1 MKSWIR
7 SLCGTVMVLLFLVLS
22 AFGADPTEK
31 KRVAL
36 FDFEFGAVHR
46 WWSWDWD
53 IGKGIAD
60 MVVTNLVRD
69 GTYSVVERKQLD
81 RILAEQNFQVSDR
94 VNPATAARIGKI
106 LGVNA
111 IVIGTITQFGFETKT
126 IGAGGFGRRLGGF
139 GLGKIGKKKS
149 KATVV
154 VDARLVDTQTAEILA
169 VASGKGMSQRGG
181 MELLGEGSGGGG
193 SVDMNT
199 GNFQETI
206 IGEATRQAVDEITRQ
221 LVAQVESVNFTII
234 EINGIVADVVDN
246 ILILNVG
253 SNHGVREGD
262 SLSIE
267 RILREVKD
275 PSTGEV
281 IRVLTKAIGTAQVT
295 SADERSSIAEFSGI
309 GQPQVGDAVKSQ

>member
-53 IGKGIAD
+53 IGKSIAD

-111 IVIGTITQFGFETKT
+111 IVIGTITQFGFETKKV
-126 IGAGGFGRRLGGF
+126 GAGGFGRRF

-181 MELLGEGSGGGG
+181 MELLGQGSGGGG
-193 SVDMNT
+193 NVDMNT

-234 EINGIVADVVDN
+234 EINGIVADVADN

-281 IRVLTKAIGTAQVT
+281 IRVLTRAIGTAQVT

-309 GQPQVGDAVKSQ
+309 GQPQVGDAVKLQ

>member
-7 SLCGTVMVLLFLVLS
+7 SLCGSVMVLLFLVLS

-81 RILAEQNFQVSDR
+81 RILGEQNFQVSDR

-111 IVIGTITQFGFETKT
+111 IVIGTITQFGFETKK
-126 IGAGGFGRRLGGF
+126 IGAGGFGRRF
-139 GLGKIGKKKS
+139 GLGRIGKKNS

-154 VDARLVDTQTAEILA
+154 VDARLVDTETAEILA

-193 SVDMNT
+193 NVDMNT
-199 GNFQETI
+199 GDFQETI

-253 SNHGVREGD
+253 LNHGVKEGD

-267 RILREVKD
+267 RILREIKD

-295 SADERSSIAEFSGI
+295 SADERSSVAEFSGI

>member
-81 RILAEQNFQVSDR
+81 RILGEQNFQVSDR

-111 IVIGTITQFGFETKT
+111 IVIGTITQFGFETKKV
-126 IGAGGFGRRLGGF
+126 GAGGFGRRF
-139 GLGKIGKKKS
+139 GLGRIGKKNS

-154 VDARLVDTQTAEILA
+154 VDARLVDTETAEILA

-181 MELLGEGSGGGG
+181 MELLGEGSGAGG

-199 GNFQETI
+199 GDFQETI

-253 SNHGVREGD
+253 LNHGVKEGD
-262 SLSIE
+262 SLSID

-295 SADERSSIAEFSGI
+295 SADERSSVAEFSGI

>member
-53 IGKGIAD
+53 IGKDIAD

-81 RILAEQNFQVSDR
+81 RILAEQNSQVSDR

-111 IVIGTITQFGFETKT
+111 IVIGTITQFGFETKN
-126 IGAGGFGRRLGGF
+126 IGAGGFGRRF

-181 MELLGEGSGGGG
+181 MELLGQGSGGGG
-193 SVDMNT
+193 NVDMNT

>member
-81 RILAEQNFQVSDR
+81 RILGEQNFQVSDR

-111 IVIGTITQFGFETKT
+111 IVIGTITQFGFETKKV
-126 IGAGGFGRRLGGF
+126 GAGGFGRRF
-139 GLGKIGKKKS
+139 GLGRIGKKNS

-154 VDARLVDTQTAEILA
+154 VDARLVDTETAEILA

-181 MELLGEGSGGGG
+181 MELLGEGSGAGG

-199 GNFQETI
+199 GDFQETI

-253 SNHGVREGD
+253 LNHGVKEGD
-262 SLSIE
+262 SLSTD

-295 SADERSSIAEFSGI
+295 SADERSSVAEFSGI